1 MTRKG
6 VWNLQQVRDKYLQDL
21 WSNPNRLF
29 LSGSNNHG
37 VLGQNQAYD
46 TGAGSVGRSSPIQ
59 VGGDWNGIT
68 SSQYGITATRDDGTL
83 WAWGKNTYGQLGHN
97 DVNRRSSPTQIP
109 GTTWKRVGSSS
120 YATLATKTDGTLW
133 AWGRNHYGTLGQND
147 RTDKSSPVQVGS
159 DTTWDWPV
167 SGGGYHVGAVKTDGT
182 LWTWGS
188 NSEGQLGHNN
198 AGPANRSS
206 PVQCSSGTEVTQA
219 QFAIET
225 SYFINGASGFSFGKN
240 TDGQLGHNNTTSY
253 SSPKAISGA
262 WISLC
267 GGSDKTGG
275 GIKSDGTLWAW
286 GDGTAGSLGQNQA
299 TFPTGGSPKQI
310 TTDTTW
316 TLISGVRTSGGSCF
330 LATKSNGTM
339 YKWGSAGSGS
349 FGLNG
354 IPANDKISSPTQIPG
369 TQWSQEFYQQNIMD
383 GNVHASIKSTL
394 TPSQL

>member
-133 AWGRNHYGTLGQND
+133 
-147 RTDKSSPVQVGS
+147 
-159 DTTWDWPV
+159 
-167 SGGGYHVGAVKTDGT
+167 
-182 LWTWGS
+182 TWGS

-198 AGPANRSS
+198 AGPAHRSS

-240 TDGQLGHNNTTSY
+240 TEGQLGHNNTTSY
-253 SSPKAISGA
+253 SSPK
-262 WISLC
+262 
-267 GGSDKTGG
+267 
-275 GIKSDGTLWAW
+275 
-286 GDGTAGSLGQNQA
+286 Q
-299 TFPTGGSPKQI
+299 
-310 TTDTTW
+310 
-316 TLISGVRTSGGSCF
+316 V
-330 LATKSNGTM
+330 
-339 YKWGSAGSGS
+339 GSGKMWTS
-349 FGLNG
+349 DQLGAVGYSAYALLE
-354 IPANDKISSPTQIPG
+354 DTSS
-369 TQWSQEFYQQNIMD
+369 
-383 GNVHASIKSTL
+383 
-394 TPSQL
+394 